1 MLYYFTRKKATVILK
16 GGINMITIKEN
27 TTLVGV
33 SELRAGLEAILEKTR
48 KGLVIIE
55 KRHKPQAV
63 LMSNEEYEH
72 IQQVLEIAEDLVLG
86 FMADE
91 RYKNSKSSDYINIE
105 KLL

>member
-1 MLYYFTRKKATVILK
+1 
-16 GGINMITIKEN
+16 MITIKEN

-33 SELRAGLEAILEKTR
+33 SELRAGIEKILEKAR

-72 IQQVLEIAEDLVLG
+72 MQNVLEMAEDLVLG
-86 FMADE
+86 FIAQE
-91 RYKNSKSSDYINIE
+91 RFKNSKDSDYIDIE
-105 KLL
+105 DLLK

>member
-1 MLYYFTRKKATVILK
+1 MFTV
-16 GGINMITIKEN
+16 KEN

-33 SELRAGLEAILEKTR
+33 SELRSGIEKVLEKAR

-72 IQQVLEIAEDLVLG
+72 LTNILDMAEDIVLGFIAED
-86 FMADE
+86 
-91 RYKNSKSSDYINIE
+91 RYKNSKESDYLDIE
-105 KLL
+105 TLL

>member
-1 MLYYFTRKKATVILK
+1 M
-16 GGINMITIKEN
+16 KEN

-33 SELRAGLEAILEKTR
+33 SELRAGIDKILEKAR

-72 IQQVLEIAEDLVLG
+72 LTNILDMAEDLVLG
-86 FMADE
+86 FIAVD
-91 RYKNSKSSDYINIE
+91 RFKNSKETDYLDIE
-105 KLL
+105 TLL

>member
-1 MLYYFTRKKATVILK
+1 MYTV
-16 GGINMITIKEN
+16 KEN

-33 SELRAGLEAILEKTR
+33 SELRKGIEKILEKAR

-72 IQQVLEIAEDLVLG
+72 LINILELAEDLVLG
-86 FMADE
+86 FIASD
-91 RYKNSKSSDYINIE
+91 RFKNSKESDYLDIE
-105 KLL
+105 SLL